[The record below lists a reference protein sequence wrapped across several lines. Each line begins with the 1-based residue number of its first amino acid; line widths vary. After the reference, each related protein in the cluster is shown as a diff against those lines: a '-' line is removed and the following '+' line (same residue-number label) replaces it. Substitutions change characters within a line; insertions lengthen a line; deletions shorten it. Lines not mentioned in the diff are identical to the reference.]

1 MKCQHGVM
9 PVPVPA
15 TAGIAAA
22 CGLTLRLTDNEGEM
36 VTPTGAAIAGCL
48 RTEQE
53 LPERYIIEK
62 IGVGAGTK
70 DFRNVEILR
79 AMILVRGERN
89 RRRKSRGGLGRQ
101 NRDFQELRSRIPC
114 M

>member
-1 MKCQHGVM
+1 M
-9 PVPVPA
+9 PA
-15 TAGIAAA
+15 RRDASACSGYSGIAAA

-70 DFRNVEILR
+70 DFKNANILR
-79 AMILVRGERN
+79 AMILVPEEEEQTEKEQKQSG
-89 RRRKSRGGLGRQ
+89 KQ